1 MAKATVT
8 AQALPEQT
16 LVASAVAVAV
26 PMIGDRP
33 AVELQETIFAIGEE
47 TLDAEGMMAKGKAA
61 LDVLDANLHDIV
73 RGLVFTEFG
82 LVRDFFK
89 SGIVD
94 KGKTEDAAQKVWE
107 RSINR
112 VVSTFDFV
120 KPKSEAKDAVRKAEA
135 KEKAVAAM
143 AAFSDFELAN
153 QKAEL
158 LAKGDKKS
166 VAQAGKVISEI
177 ERRNATEIDAA
188 KAARKAVVDKLMA
201 RIKELAKAGTE
212 DADALLINALLSLG

>member
-1 MAKATVT
+1 MAKPAVT

-16 LVASAVAVAV
+16 IVASAVAVVV

-33 AVELQETIFAIGEE
+33 AAELQETIFAIGEE
-47 TLDAEGMMAKGKAA
+47 TFDAEGLMARGKAA

-73 RGLVFTEFG
+73 KGLVFTEFG

-89 SGIVD
+89 AGIVD

-120 KPKSEAKDAVRKAEA
+120 RPKSEAKDAVRKAEA

-143 AAFSDFELAN
+143 AAFSDGDLEE
-153 QKAEL
+153 QKADL

-166 VAQAGKVISEI
+166 VAQAQKVISEI
-177 ERRNATEIDAA
+177 ERRNAGAIDAA
-188 KAARKAVVDKLMA
+188 KAQRKAIVDKLMA

-212 DADALLINALLSLG
+212 DADTLLMNALLSLG

>member
-1 MAKATVT
+1 MAKVIVT

-33 AVELQETIFAIGEE
+33 AAELQGTIFAIGEE
-47 TLDAEGMMAKGKAA
+47 TFDAEGLMARGKAA
-61 LDVLDANLHDIV
+61 LDILDANLHDIV
-73 RGLVFTEFG
+73 RGLVFTEFS

-89 SGIVD
+89 AGIVD
-94 KGKTEDAAQKVWE
+94 KGRTEDAAQKVWE

-135 KEKAVAAM
+135 KAKAVQAM
-143 AAFSDFELAN
+143 ASFSDSELED
-153 QKAEL
+153 QKADL

-166 VAQAGKVISEI
+166 VSQAQKVISEI
-177 ERRNATEIDAA
+177 ERRNVSEIDAA
-188 KAARKAVVDKLMA
+188 KAQRKAIVDKLLQ

-212 DADALLINALLSLG
+212 DADDLLIRALHLLG

>member
-33 AVELQETIFAIGEE
+33 AVELQDTIFNIGEE
-47 TLDAEGMMAKGKAA
+47 TFAAEGLMARGKAA

-73 RGLVFTEFG
+73 RGLVYTEF
-82 LVRDFFK
+82 LIVRDYFK
-89 SGIVD
+89 GGIID
-94 KGKTEDAAQKVWE
+94 KGRTEDAAQKVWE

-112 VVSTFDFV
+112 FVSTFDFV

-135 KEKAVAAM
+135 KAKAVEAM
-143 AAFSDFELAN
+143 AAFSDGELAE
-153 QKAEL
+153 QKADL

-166 VAQAGKVISEI
+166 VAQAQKVISEI

-188 KAARKAVVDKLMA
+188 KAQRKAIVDKLMV
-201 RIKELAKAGTE
+201 RVKELAKAGTV
-212 DADALLINALLSLG
+212 DADDLLIRALHLLS

>member
-1 MAKATVT
+1 MAKPAVT

-33 AVELQETIFAIGEE
+33 AAELQETIFAIGEE
-47 TLDAEGMMAKGKAA
+47 TFDAEGLMARGKAA

-73 RGLVFTEFG
+73 KGLVFTEFG

-89 SGIVD
+89 AGIVD
-94 KGKTEDAAQKVWE
+94 KGRTEDAAQKVWE

-135 KEKAVAAM
+135 KAKAVEAM
-143 AAFSDFELAN
+143 AAFSDGELAD
-153 QKAEL
+153 QKADL

-166 VAQAGKVISEI
+166 VAQAQKVISEI
-177 ERRNATEIDAA
+177 ERRNATELDAA
-188 KAARKAVVDKLMA
+188 KAARKAVVDKLSA

-212 DADALLINALLSLG
+212 DADALLVSALMMLG

>member
-16 LVASAVAVAV
+16 LVASAVAVVV

-33 AVELQETIFAIGEE
+33 AAELQETIFCIGEQ
-47 TLDAEGMMAKGKAA
+47 TFDAEGLMARGKAA

-73 RGLVFTEFG
+73 KGLVFTEFG
-82 LVRDFFK
+82 LVRDYFK
-89 SGIVD
+89 AGIVD
-94 KGKTEDAAQKVWE
+94 KGRTEDAAQKVWE

-120 KPKSEAKDAVRKAEA
+120 KPKSEAKDAVRKSEA
-135 KEKAVAAM
+135 KAKAIAAM
-143 AAFSDFELAN
+143 AELTDFELEH

-158 LAKGDKKS
+158 LIKGDKKS
-166 VAQAGKVISEI
+166 VAQAQKVISEI
-177 ERRNATEIDAA
+177 ERRNATELDAA
-188 KAARKAVVDKLMA
+188 KAQRKAIVDKLIA
-201 RIKELAKAGTE
+201 RVKELAKAGTE
-212 DADALLINALLSLG
+212 DADTLLMNALLSLG

>member
-1 MAKATVT
+1 MSKAIVT

-16 LVASAVAVAV
+16 LVASAVAVVV

-33 AVELQETIFAIGEE
+33 AAELQETIFCIGEQ
-47 TLDAEGMMAKGKAA
+47 TFDAEGLMARGKAA

-73 RGLVFTEFG
+73 KGLVFTEFG
-82 LVRDFFK
+82 LVRDYFK
-89 SGIVD
+89 AGIVD
-94 KGKTEDAAQKVWE
+94 KGRTEDAAQKVWE

-120 KPKSEAKDAVRKAEA
+120 RPKSEAKDAVRKAEA

-143 AAFSDFELAN
+143 AAFSDDDLED
-153 QKAEL
+153 QKAAL

-188 KAARKAVVDKLMA
+188 KAARKAVVDKLSA

-212 DADALLINALLSLG
+212 DADALLISALMILG

>member
-16 LVASAVAVAV
+16 LVASAVAVVV

-33 AVELQETIFAIGEE
+33 ALELQETIFAIGEE

-73 RGLVFTEFG
+73 KGLVFTEFG

-89 SGIVD
+89 AGIVD

-107 RSINR
+107 RSIKR
-112 VVSTFDFV
+112 VVDTFDFV
-120 KPKSEAKDAVRKAEA
+120 RPKSEAKDAVRKAEA

-143 AAFSDFELAN
+143 AAFSDGELAD
-153 QKAEL
+153 QKADL

-166 VAQAGKVISEI
+166 VAQAQKVISEI
-177 ERRNATEIDAA
+177 ERRNATELDAA
-188 KAARKAVVDKLMA
+188 KAARKAVVDKLSA

-212 DADALLINALLSLG
+212 DADTLLMNALLSLG

>member
-16 LVASAVAVAV
+16 LVASAVAVVV

-61 LDVLDANLHDIV
+61 LDILDANLHDIV
-73 RGLVFTEFG
+73 KGLVFTEFG

-94 KGKTEDAAQKVWE
+94 KGKSEDAAQKIWE
-107 RSINR
+107 RSIKR
-112 VVSTFDFV
+112 VVDTFDFV
-120 KPKSEAKDAVRKAEA
+120 RPKSEAKDAVRKSEA

-143 AAFSDFELAN
+143 AAFSDFELEH
-153 QKAEL
+153 QKTEL
-158 LAKGDKKS
+158 LSQGNKKS
-166 VAQAGKVISEI
+166 VAQAQKVIAEI
-177 ERRNATEIDAA
+177 ERRNATELDAA
-188 KAARKAVVDKLMA
+188 KAQRKAIVDKLMA
-201 RIKELAKAGTE
+201 RVKELAKAGTE
-212 DADALLINALLSLG
+212 DADDLLIRALHLLS

>member
-8 AQALPEQT
+8 AQALPEQN

-33 AVELQETIFAIGEE
+33 AAELQETIFAIGEE
-47 TLDAEGMMAKGKAA
+47 TFDAEAQMARGKAA

-73 RGLVFTEFG
+73 RGLVYSEF
-82 LVRDFFK
+82 LIVRDFFK

-94 KGKTEDAAQKVWE
+94 KGRTEDAAQKVWE

-135 KEKAVAAM
+135 KAKAVAAM
-143 AAFSDFELAN
+143 AEFSDFELEH

-177 ERRNATEIDAA
+177 ERRNASEIDAA
-188 KAARKAVVDKLMA
+188 KADRKAMVDKLLA
-201 RIKELAKAGTE
+201 RVKELAKAATA
-212 DADALLINALLSLG
+212 DADDLLIRALLLLS

>member
-16 LVASAVAVAV
+16 LVASAVAVVV

-33 AVELQETIFAIGEE
+33 AAELQETIFAIGEE
-47 TLDAEGMMAKGKAA
+47 TFDAEGLMARGKAA

-73 RGLVFTEFG
+73 KGLVFTEFG

-89 SGIVD
+89 AGIVD
-94 KGKTEDAAQKVWE
+94 KGRTEDAAQKVWE

-120 KPKSEAKDAVRKAEA
+120 RPKSEAKDAVRKSEA
-135 KEKAVAAM
+135 KAKAVEAM
-143 AAFSDFELAN
+143 AAFSDGELVD
-153 QKAEL
+153 QKADL

-166 VAQAGKVISEI
+166 VAQAQKVISEI
-177 ERRNATEIDAA
+177 ERRNATELDAA

>member
-1 MAKATVT
+1 MAKPAVT

>member
-1 MAKATVT
+1 MSKATDT

-16 LVASAVAVAV
+16 IVSSAVAVVV

-33 AVELQETIFAIGEE
+33 AIELQDTLFNIGEE
-47 TLDAEGMMAKGKAA
+47 TFAAEGLMARGKAQ

-73 RGLVFTEFG
+73 HGLVYSEF
-82 LVRDFFK
+82 LIVRDYFK
-89 SGIVD
+89 GGIID
-94 KGKTEDAAQKVWE
+94 KGRTEDAAQKVWE

-135 KEKAVAAM
+135 KAKAVAAM
-143 AAFSDFELAN
+143 AAFSDGDLED
-153 QKAEL
+153 QKADL

-166 VAQAGKVISEI
+166 VAQAQKVIAEI

-212 DADALLINALLSLG
+212 DADTLLMNALLSLG

>member
-1 MAKATVT
+1 MAKPAVT
-8 AQALPEQT
+8 AQALLEQT

-143 AAFSDFELAN
+143 AAFSDFELAD
-153 QKAEL
+153 QKADL

-166 VAQAGKVISEI
+166 VAQAQKVISEI

>member
-1 MAKATVT
+1 MAKPAVT

-16 LVASAVAVAV
+16 LVASAVAIAV

-73 RGLVFTEFG
+73 KGLVFTEFG

-89 SGIVD
+89 AGIVD
-94 KGKTEDAAQKVWE
+94 KGKSEDAAQKIWE
-107 RSINR
+107 RSIKR
-112 VVSTFDFV
+112 VVDTFDFV
-120 KPKSEAKDAVRKAEA
+120 RPKSEAKDAIRKSEA
-135 KEKAVAAM
+135 KAKAAEAM
-143 AAFSDFELAN
+143 AAFSDFELAD
-153 QKAEL
+153 QKADL

-166 VAQAGKVISEI
+166 VAQAQKVISEI

>member
-1 MAKATVT
+1 MAKPAVT

-16 LVASAVAVAV
+16 LVASAVADAV

-135 KEKAVAAM
+135 KAKAVEAM
-143 AAFSDFELAN
+143 ATFSDFELAN
-153 QKAEL
+153 QKADL

-166 VAQAGKVISEI
+166 VAQAQKVISEI

-188 KAARKAVVDKLMA
+188 KAQRKAIVDKLMA

>member
-1 MAKATVT
+1 MAKPAVT

-33 AVELQETIFAIGEE
+33 AVELQDTIFNIGEE
-47 TLDAEGMMAKGKAA
+47 TFAAEGLMARGKAA

-89 SGIVD
+89 AGIVD
-94 KGKTEDAAQKVWE
+94 KGRTEDAAQKVWE

-135 KEKAVAAM
+135 KAKAVEAM
-143 AAFSDFELAN
+143 AAFSDFELAD
-153 QKAEL
+153 QKADL

-166 VAQAGKVISEI
+166 VAQAQKVISEI
-177 ERRNATEIDAA
+177 ERRNATELDAA

>member
-33 AVELQETIFAIGEE
+33 AVELQDTIFNIGEE
-47 TLDAEGMMAKGKAA
+47 TFAAEGLMARGKAA

-73 RGLVFTEFG
+73 RGLVYTEF
-82 LVRDFFK
+82 LIVRDYFK
-89 SGIVD
+89 AGIVD
-94 KGKTEDAAQKVWE
+94 KGRTEDAAQKVWE

-135 KEKAVAAM
+135 KAKAIEAM
-143 AAFSDFELAN
+143 AAFSDGELAD
-153 QKAEL
+153 QKADL

-166 VAQAGKVISEI
+166 VAQAQKVISEI
-177 ERRNATEIDAA
+177 ERRNASEIEAA
-188 KAARKAVVDKLMA
+188 KAQRKGIVDKLIA
-201 RIKELAKAGTE
+201 RVKELAKAGTE
-212 DADALLINALLSLG
+212 DADDLLIRVLHLLG

>member
-26 PMIGDRP
+26 PMIGDKP

-61 LDVLDANLHDIV
+61 LDILDANLHDIV
-73 RGLVFTEFG
+73 KGLVFTEFG

-107 RSINR
+107 RSIKR
-112 VVSTFDFV
+112 VVDTFDFV
-120 KPKSEAKDAVRKAEA
+120 RPKSEAKDAVRKSEA
-135 KEKAVAAM
+135 KAKAVEAM
-143 AAFSDFELAN
+143 AAFSDFELEDMKSN
-153 QKAEL
+153 L
-158 LAKGDKKS
+158 LAQGNKKS
-166 VAQAGKVISEI
+166 VAQAQKVISEI

>member
-16 LVASAVAVAV
+16 LVASAVAVVV

-33 AVELQETIFAIGEE
+33 AAELQDTIFAIGEE
-47 TLDAEGMMAKGKAA
+47 TFDAEGLMARGKAA

-73 RGLVFTEFG
+73 KGLVFTEFG
-82 LVRDFFK
+82 LVRDYFK
-89 SGIVD
+89 AGIVD
-94 KGKTEDAAQKVWE
+94 KGRTEDAAQKVWE

-135 KEKAVAAM
+135 KAKAVEAM
-143 AAFSDFELAN
+143 AAFSDGELAD
-153 QKAEL
+153 QKADL

-188 KAARKAVVDKLMA
+188 KAARKAVVDKLSA

-212 DADALLINALLSLG
+212 DADALLISALMILG

>member
-26 PMIGDRP
+26 PMIGDKP

-61 LDVLDANLHDIV
+61 LDILDANLHDIV

-135 KEKAVAAM
+135 KAKAVEAM

-153 QKAEL
+153 QKADL

-166 VAQAGKVISEI
+166 LTQAQKVISEI

-188 KAARKAVVDKLMA
+188 KAQRKGIVDKLMA

-212 DADALLINALLSLG
+212 DADDLLIRVLHLLG

>member
-16 LVASAVAVAV
+16 LVASAVAVVV

-33 AVELQETIFAIGEE
+33 AAELQETIFCIGEQ
-47 TLDAEGMMAKGKAA
+47 TFDAEGLMARGKAA

-73 RGLVFTEFG
+73 HGLVYSEF
-82 LVRDFFK
+82 LIVRDYFK
-89 SGIVD
+89 GGIID
-94 KGKTEDAAQKVWE
+94 KGRTEDAAQKVWE

-120 KPKSEAKDAVRKAEA
+120 KPKSEAKDAVRKAAA

-143 AAFSDFELAN
+143 AEFSDFELEH

-177 ERRNATEIDAA
+177 ERRNASEIDAA
-188 KAARKAVVDKLMA
+188 KAQRKAIVDKLIA
-201 RIKELAKAGTE
+201 RVKELAKAGTE
-212 DADALLINALLSLG
+212 DADTLLMNALLSLG

>member
-1 MAKATVT
+1 MSKAIVT

-16 LVASAVAVAV
+16 IVASAVAVVV

-33 AVELQETIFAIGEE
+33 AAELQETIFCIGEQ
-47 TLDAEGMMAKGKAA
+47 TFDAEGLMARGKAA

-73 RGLVFTEFG
+73 KGLVFTEFG
-82 LVRDFFK
+82 LVRDYFK
-89 SGIVD
+89 AGIVD
-94 KGKTEDAAQKVWE
+94 KGRTEDAAQKVWE

-135 KEKAVAAM
+135 KEKAVAVM
-143 AAFSDFELAN
+143 AAFSDGDLED
-153 QKAEL
+153 QKADL

-177 ERRNATEIDAA
+177 ERRNATELDAA
-188 KAARKAVVDKLMA
+188 KAARKAVVDKLSA

-212 DADALLINALLSLG
+212 DADTLLISALMMLS

>member
-1 MAKATVT
+1 MSKAIVT

-16 LVASAVAVAV
+16 LVASAVAVVV

-33 AVELQETIFAIGEE
+33 AIELQDTLFNIGEE
-47 TLDAEGMMAKGKAA
+47 TFAAEGLMARGKAA

-73 RGLVFTEFG
+73 KGLVYSEF
-82 LVRDFFK
+82 LIVRDYFK
-89 SGIVD
+89 GGIID
-94 KGKTEDAAQKVWE
+94 KGRTEDAAQKVWE

-135 KEKAVAAM
+135 KAKAVAAM
-143 AAFSDFELAN
+143 AAFSDGDLED
-153 QKAEL
+153 QKADL

-177 ERRNATEIDAA
+177 ERRNATELDAA
-188 KAARKAVVDKLMA
+188 KAARKAVVDKLSA

-212 DADALLINALLSLG
+212 DADALLMNALLSLG